1 MKRMISFQFA
11 ARASLIIYGI
21 FILFHSAVI
30 CGILFL
36 NFVPLDYLWGG
47 RLQTREE
54 LLSFEIISLM
64 IQSLCLFLTLI
75 RAGYL
80 HISQLETIAHIGMW
94 VLFAIFVLNTVGN
107 ILAKTDFEKMFSFI
121 TGILALFTF
130 RLALE
135 KRTDQYR

>member
-1 MKRMISFQFA
+1 
-11 ARASLIIYGI
+11 
-21 FILFHSAVI
+21 
-30 CGILFL
+30 
-36 NFVPLDYLWGG
+36 
-47 RLQTREE
+47 
-54 LLSFEIISLM
+54 M

-121 TGILALFTF
+121 TGILALFTL